1 MMRCCG
7 WRAWSATCRT
17 WPLPTRPPCT
27 STGGPATWPR
37 SPAAAAGSQAHRVEA
52 ASLTLDRRLAAAP
65 VLADPRWM
73 HQVITNL
80 LTNAL
85 KFTPPG
91 GRITIA
97 TTRSGSEAILRVP
110 DTGAGIPADELPH
123 VFDRFWRGRDAA
135 HTSGSGIG
143 LAVAAGLARAHGGQL
158 TAASH
163 PGQGTQMTLTLPAA

>member
-1 MMRCCG
+1 M
-7 WRAWSATCRT
+7 
-17 WPLPTRPPCT
+17 
-27 STGGPATWPR
+27 
-37 SPAAAAGSQAHRVEA
+37 
-52 ASLTLDRRLAAAP
+52 
-65 VLADPRWM
+65 LADPRWM

-97 TTRSGSEAILRVP
+97 TTRSGPEAILRVSY
-110 DTGAGIPADELPH
+110 TGAGTPADELPH

-143 LAVAAGLARAHGGQL
+143 LAVAAGLARAHGGKL

-163 PGQGTQMTLTLPAA
+163 PGQGTQGAWP